1 MPGSVSRSWTRTG
14 SKGVPIT
21 PIRVLIVDDSP
32 LVRRTIE
39 RLLEADPGV
48 AIVGTA
54 ADGLYA
60 LAKIRDLRPD
70 VVTLDVMMPR
80 LDGLKVL
87 ACVMRESPVR
97 VLMLSSLTQEGAEE
111 TLQALDLGAV
121 DFIDKTALLVS
132 GDFASAGPEL
142 LGKIRTAAAVDP
154 GRLGR
159 REPIRG
165 GAVEA
170 PALPRPGGVDVVIV
184 GASTGGP
191 PALQA
196 LIPGLPADLHA
207 GVVVVQHIPA
217 GFTRPLAGRL
227 DAASGL
233 SVREAEQG
241 DRVRPGEVLIAP
253 GGRHLTFVDRGG
265 EAAVELSFEPS
276 DTLHRPSVDITMQ
289 SAAARWGRR
298 TAGVLL
304 TGMGTDGAWGMWS
317 IRARGGWTLAESE
330 ESCVVYGMPRAAVEL
345 GAASE
350 VVALGKIAARLAAV
364 VRPAS

>member
-1 MPGSVSRSWTRTG
+1 MIAGN
-14 SKGVPIT
+14 

-39 RLLEADPGV
+39 KLIDEDPGV
-48 AIVGTA
+48 KVVGIA
-54 ADGLYA
+54 ADGLDA

-70 VVTLDVMMPR
+70 VVTLDVLMPR

-97 VLMLSSLTQEGAEE
+97 VLMLSSLTQEGADE

-132 GDFASAGPEL
+132 GDPALAGREL
-142 LGKIRTAAAVDP
+142 LSKIRTAAAVNP
-154 GRLGR
+154 SRLGR
-159 REPIRG
+159 REMVRDGKSAVTSLLHPG
-165 GAVEA
+165 GA
-170 PALPRPGGVDVVIV
+170 DVVVV

-191 PALQA
+191 PALQI
-196 LIPGLPADLHA
+196 LIPALPGDLPA

-227 DAASGL
+227 DAKSAL
-233 SVREAEQG
+233 SVREAEPG
-241 DRVRPGEVLIAP
+241 ARVRPGEVLVAP
-253 GGRHLTFVDRGG
+253 GGSHLTFAKRGG
-265 EAAVELSFEPS
+265 ELVVVLDSEPS
-276 DTLHRPSVDITMQ
+276 GTLHRPSVDITMQ
-289 SAAARWGRR
+289 SAAELWGRR
-298 TAGVLL
+298 SAGVLL
-304 TGMGTDGAWGMWS
+304 TGMGTDGAWGMWA

-345 GAASE
+345 GAVSE
-350 VVALGKIAARLAAV
+350 VVPLDKMAAHLTAAV
-364 VRPAS
+364 AGR

>member
-1 MPGSVSRSWTRTG
+1 VTPVN
-14 SKGVPIT
+14 

-39 RLLEADPGV
+39 RLLDADPGITV
-48 AIVGTA
+48 VGIA
-54 ADGLYA
+54 ADGLDA

-70 VVTLDVMMPR
+70 VVTLDVLMPR

-97 VLMLSSLTQEGAEE
+97 VLMLSSLTQEGADE

-132 GDFASAGPEL
+132 GDPANAGREL
-142 LGKIRTAAAVDP
+142 LIKIRTAAAVNP
-154 GRLGR
+154 SRLHR
-159 REPIRG
+159 RGAVRG
-165 GAVEA
+165 GTSLVA
-170 PALPRPGGVDVVIV
+170 ALLQPGGADMVVV

-196 LIPGLPADLHA
+196 LIPALPADLPA

-227 DAASGL
+227 DAASAL
-233 SVREAEQG
+233 SVREAEPG

-253 GGRHLTFVDRGG
+253 GGRHLTFLRRGG
-265 EAAVELSFEPS
+265 EVVVAIDLEPS
-276 DTLHRPSVDITMQ
+276 KTLHRPSVDVTMQ
-289 SAAARWGRR
+289 SAAELWGRR
-298 TAGVLL
+298 CAGVLL

-317 IRARGGWTLAESE
+317 IRARGGWTLAQSE
-330 ESCVVYGMPRAAVEL
+330 ESCIVYGMPRAAVEL

-350 VVALGKIAARLAAV
+350 VVPLGDMAARLAAAV
-364 VRPAS
+364 AGH